1 MGLCSQTVVP
11 RHWEYRMYCVIMMI
25 VKVAARLMVS
35 MGVRKSERNKLFLNR
50 SLIRSALFS
59 MLIFVERFF
68 FIQKVETT
76 MTVPDASEDLK

>member
-25 VKVAARLMVS
+25 VKVAARL